1 MELNTTESAPFE
13 GPATARILAGAAAC
27 FGRCGYRG
35 ASMSAIAREAGVAK
49 SLLHYHF
56 ESKEQLF
63 IDVQLGLFRGLLQRV
78 RGLVGE
84 GRGSMDRLGAA
95 FEVVLDDLQSD
106 QGRARMLLEFR
117 EVGDASRERVRA
129 FYAEVE
135 ALIAEGIQNT
145 LGPATDGL
153 KMSPERIARQL
164 LVFFQGALVELAFVE
179 SPEDLQRVREAF
191 HDHAEMLQ
199 QSLWMGMEARGRSS

>member
-1 MELNTTESAPFE
+1 MVLNTASEMPVE
-13 GPATARILAGAAAC
+13 GSATARILSGAAAC

-63 IDVQLGLFRGLLQRV
+63 IDVQLGLFRGLLHRV

-84 GRGSMDRLGAA
+84 GKGSVEHLGAV
-95 FEVVLDDLQSD
+95 FEVVLEDLQSD

-117 EVGDASRERVRA
+117 EIGDASRERVRV

-135 ALIAEGIQNT
+135 ALIVEGIENT
-145 LGPATDGL
+145 LGPAVVSL
-153 KMSPERIARQL
+153 PMSPERIARQL
-164 LVFFQGALVELAFVE
+164 LVFFQGALVELAFGE
-179 SPEDLQRVREAF
+179 SPEDLIRVREAF
-191 HDHAEMLQ
+191 SDHAEMLTR
-199 QSLWMGMEARGRSS
+199 SLGMGMELRGRST